1 MWQRQNTW
9 IHYVKNIIA
18 ADITSAILLASF
30 LRRSNMNKSY
40 VAYLEVIDLQ
50 RYKVITKKNKVR
62 AALNEATNTPFIFFV
77 GKN

>member
-1 MWQRQNTW
+1 MWQGQNTW

-18 ADITSAILLASF
+18 ADISSAIFLASF

-40 VAYLEVIDLQ
+40 IAHLEAIDLQ
-50 RYKVITKKNKVR
+50 RYKVLTKKNKVR
-62 AALNEATNTPFIFFV
+62 AALSEATNTPFIFFV

>member
-1 MWQRQNTW
+1 MWERQNTW

-18 ADITSAILLASF
+18 ADISSAIFLASF

-40 VAYLEVIDLQ
+40 IAHLEAIDLQ
-50 RYKVITKKNKVR
+50 RYKAISKQNKVR
-62 AALNEATNTPFIFFV
+62 AALNEAASTPFIFFV